1 MDRRSQRRR
10 LAAVAALLGLLFV
23 FAILALSGCNSQES
37 NATTTVADTPAQGG
51 NLALAIA
58 EPVGVEP
65 LMLVESEGTQ
75 VANALFD
82 SLVAFDPKT
91 SQVVP
96 AVATE
101 WESSKDATVWTFHLQ
116 KETTF
121 HNGREVT
128 AADFKYAWE
137 RLANPENESP
147 VSYHL
152 AAVKGF
158 DDMQAGASE
167 ELSGVKAVDDY
178 TLEVTLAY
186 PFADFIYV
194 VGHPALAPVPKEE
207 VEKDPAAYAEMPIG
221 NGPFQMAEPWQH
233 DQYVKLVRFDGYY
246 GTAAHLD
253 GIDFKIVKDPE
264 TALLE
269 FKAGSVDF
277 TMFPSGQATAIAE
290 EYGTS
295 PDGLEVY
302 PGQQTLLGPEVT
314 MYFFALNT
322 EDPVLSNV
330 DVRRALSLAIN
341 REAIASTL
349 FEGIRNPASTIIPD
363 GIVGYE
369 DDAWPYSR
377 FDRVQAA
384 SLLEKAGYPN
394 GEGMPEIRILVNAGG
409 DHEDVAA
416 LMQADLQAIGV
427 KSKIESAE
435 MGQFF
440 ERLGSGDFQLAR
452 YSWTADY
459 PIIDNFI
466 APLFQTDSGDNA
478 GHYSN
483 SLVDEA
489 IITARGTIDDTER
502 VTAYEG
508 IVRQIG
514 EDCPAI
520 PIVSYRHQY
529 VGSDRVRGL
538 ICSPMGLLNL
548 DDCWLATQ

>member
-10 LAAVAALLGLLFV
+10 LGAVAALLGLLLV

-37 NATTTVADTPAQGG
+37 NPTTTVADTAVQGG
-51 NLALAIA
+51 TLALAIA

-91 SQVVP
+91 SEVVP
-96 AVATE
+96 AVASD
-101 WESSKDATVWTFHLQ
+101 WETSEDATVWTFHL
-116 KETTF
+116 KKGTTF

-152 AAVKGF
+152 AAIKGF
-158 DDMQAGASE
+158 DDMQAGTSK
-167 ELSGVKAVDDY
+167 ELTGVKAVDNY

-186 PFADFIYV
+186 PFADFINV

-246 GTAAHLD
+246 GTAANVD
-253 GIDFKIVKDPE
+253 GVDFKIVKDPE

-269 FKAGSVDF
+269 FKAGNVDF
-277 TMFPSGQATAIAE
+277 TMFPSGQATAIAN

-322 EDPVLSNV
+322 EDPILSNV

-349 FEGIRNPASTIIPD
+349 FEGIRSPASTIIPE

-369 DDAWPYSR
+369 DGAWPYSR
-377 FDRVQAA
+377 FDRAQAA

-394 GEGMPEIRILVNAGG
+394 GEGMPEISILVNAGG

-416 LMQADLQAIGV
+416 LMQADLQALGI

-483 SLVDEA
+483 TSVDEA
-489 IITARGTIDDTER
+489 IVKARGTIDDTAR

-538 ICSPMGLLNL
+538 VCSPMGLLNL
-548 DDCWLATQ
+548 DGCWLATQ

>member
-10 LAAVAALLGLLFV
+10 LGAVAALLGLLFV
-23 FAILALSGCNSQES
+23 FATLALSGCNSQES
-37 NATTTVADTPAQGG
+37 NPTTTVADTAVQGG
-51 NLALAIA
+51 TLALAIA

-96 AVATE
+96 AVATD
-101 WESSKDATVWTFHLQ
+101 WESSEDATVWTFHLR
-116 KETTF
+116 KGTTF

-158 DDMQAGASE
+158 DDMQAGTSK
-167 ELSGVKAVDDY
+167 ELTGVKVVDNY

-186 PFADFIYV
+186 PFADFINV

-221 NGPFQMAEPWQH
+221 NGPFKMAEPWQH

-246 GTAAHLD
+246 GTAANVD
-253 GIDFKIVKDPE
+253 GVDFKIVKDPE

-269 FKAGSVDF
+269 FKAGNVDF
-277 TMFPSGQATAIAE
+277 TMFPSGQATAIAN

-322 EDPVLSNV
+322 EDPILSNV

-349 FEGIRNPASTIIPD
+349 FEGIRSPASTIIPE

-369 DDAWPYSR
+369 DGAWPYSR
-377 FDRVQAA
+377 FDRAQAA

-394 GEGMPEIRILVNAGG
+394 GEGMPEISILVNAGG

-416 LMQADLQAIGV
+416 LMQADLQALGI

-440 ERLGSGDFQLAR
+440 ERLGLRGLPAGPILLDGGLSHHRQLHR
-452 YSWTADY
+452 PSL
-459 PIIDNFI
+459 PERQRRQRG
-466 APLFQTDSGDNA
+466 PLFELLGGR
-478 GHYSN
+478 GHRQG
-483 SLVDEA
+483 ERHHRRH
-489 IITARGTIDDTER
+489 TARR
-502 VTAYEG
+502 
-508 IVRQIG
+508 R
-514 EDCPAI
+514 
-520 PIVSYRHQY
+520 
-529 VGSDRVRGL
+529 L
-538 ICSPMGLLNL
+538 
-548 DDCWLATQ
+548 